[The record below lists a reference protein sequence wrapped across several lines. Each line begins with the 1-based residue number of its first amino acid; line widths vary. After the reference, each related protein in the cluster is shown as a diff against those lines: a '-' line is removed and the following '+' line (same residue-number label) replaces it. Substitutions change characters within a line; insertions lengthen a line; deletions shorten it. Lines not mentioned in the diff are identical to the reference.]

1 MCSDE
6 PYRDEQSSDKLSQR
20 LLHLLINI
28 YFILFVQIMVGSGD
42 GVVRVLYDPDRSV
55 NGARLCAVRTRA
67 KVKQT
72 DYVSNLA
79 IIAPYSLP
87 MFRQV
92 TIIS

>member
-1 MCSDE
+1 
-6 PYRDEQSSDKLSQR
+6 
-20 LLHLLINI
+20 
-28 YFILFVQIMVGSGD
+28 MVGSGD
-42 GVVRVLYDPDRSV
+42 GVVRVYYDPDRSV

-87 MFRQV
+87 MFREV
-92 TIIS
+92 KIFTPSNYLNDWLIKKHFAILILLLSIFLHF